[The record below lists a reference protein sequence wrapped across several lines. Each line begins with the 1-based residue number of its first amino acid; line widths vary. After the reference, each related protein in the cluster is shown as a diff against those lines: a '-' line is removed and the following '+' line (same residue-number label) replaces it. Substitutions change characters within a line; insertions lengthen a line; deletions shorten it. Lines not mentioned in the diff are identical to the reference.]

1 MGSGRGGGFVAVG
14 GWGHRRFIAV
24 GRRSRGGLA
33 AMTAAWHILLDAD
46 LHRRR
51 ATTVQ
56 GVRQVAAHI
65 GIAQLARCVGTVMG
79 GQILSVGQ
87 QLIDLAIAIGLAGG
101 NACPSSSRALKRA
114 IMQRADG
121 GDGSAS
127 ARGAQLVTGRQ
138 ILGICQTGAGR
149 LTVRR
154 RSLSLMLR
162 AMGRHGGHGWMGMS

>member
-1 MGSGRGGGFVAVG
+1 MREAGNAVGARLVRVFPFLTRPGLLVMRSGCGSGFIAIGRRGR
-14 GWGHRRFIAV
+14 RRFIAV

-33 AMTAAWHILLDAD
+33 AMTAAWHILLHAD

-79 GQILSVGQ
+79 SQILSVGQ

-101 NACPSSSRALKRA
+101 NACPSSSRALKGA
-114 IMQRADG
+114 IM
-121 GDGSAS
+121 
-127 ARGAQLVTGRQ
+127 
-138 ILGICQTGAGR
+138 
-149 LTVRR
+149 
-154 RSLSLMLR
+154 
-162 AMGRHGGHGWMGMS
+162 